1 MAGLQTSWKPADEKE
16 TLRGQGT
23 RLFAAATQPLGDEG
37 LHSMIRVLVV
47 AGVRFYRDGIAAA
60 LSADPRFGVVGGA
73 ADVPEAATAFASL
86 APDVV
91 LLDLAGADGPG
102 HVRALLARAPAA
114 RIVALGVQ
122 EAEDD
127 VLPLAEAGVA
137 GYVTRDGSVDDL
149 LATVE
154 SVAAGETICSPRI
167 TATLLRR
174 VALLARDRHAQES
187 NPERDLTSRE
197 RQIVALIDE
206 GLSNKEIATRLR
218 IELATVKNH
227 VHNILEKLRVHRRGE
242 AAAAVRG
249 RPLI

>member
-1 MAGLQTSWKPADEKE
+1 VIE
-16 TLRGQGT
+16 
-23 RLFAAATQPLGDEG
+23 
-37 LHSMIRVLVV
+37 VLVV

-60 LSADPRFGVVGGA
+60 LTADPRFAVVGSAG
-73 ADVPEAATAFASL
+73 DVREAAASL
-86 APDVV
+86 DMLEPDVV
-91 LLDLAGADGPG
+91 LLDLAGADGPAL
-102 HVRALLARAPAA
+102 VRSLLERAPGA
-114 RIVALGVQ
+114 RVVALGVR

-137 GYVTRDGSVDDL
+137 GYVTRDGSVEDL
-149 LATVE
+149 LAAVE

-174 VALLARDRHAQES
+174 VALLARDRGAEQP

-227 VHNILEKLRVHRRGE
+227 VHNILEKLHVRRRGE
-242 AAAAVRG
+242 AAAAVR
-249 RPLI
+249 RQPMI

>member
-1 MAGLQTSWKPADEKE
+1 
-16 TLRGQGT
+16 
-23 RLFAAATQPLGDEG
+23 
-37 LHSMIRVLVV
+37 MIRVLVV

-60 LSADPRFGVVGGA
+60 LSADPRFAVAGGV
-73 ADVPEAATAFASL
+73 ADVPAAAMAFDSL
-86 APDVV
+86 APDVI
-91 LLDLAGADGPG
+91 LLDLAGADGPA
-102 HVRALLARAPAA
+102 HVRSLLERAPAA
-114 RIVALGVQ
+114 RIVALGVR

-149 LATVE
+149 LAAVE
-154 SVAAGETICSPRI
+154 SVAAGETICSPRMA
-167 TATLLRR
+167 ATLLRR
-174 VALLARDRHAQES
+174 VALLARDRRAEEP
-187 NPERDLTSRE
+187 NPERGLTSRE

-249 RPLI
+249 RHDLDLPRPRI

>member
-1 MAGLQTSWKPADEKE
+1 
-16 TLRGQGT
+16 
-23 RLFAAATQPLGDEG
+23 LFAAARQPLGDEG
-37 LHSMIRVLVV
+37 SGIVIEVLVV

-60 LSADPRFGVVGGA
+60 LSADPRFGVVGTA
-73 ADVPEAATAFASL
+73 SDVREAAARFEL
-86 APDVV
+86 LHPDVV
-91 LLDLAGADGPG
+91 LLDLASADAPAL
-102 HVRALLARAPAA
+102 VRSLLESAPAA
-114 RIVALGVQ
+114 RVVALGVR

-137 GYVTRDGSVDDL
+137 GYVTRDGSVEDL

-174 VALLARDRHAQES
+174 VALLARDRRAEEP

-227 VHNILEKLRVHRRGE
+227 VHNILDKLHVRRRGE
-242 AAAAVRG
+242 AAAAVRS
-249 RPLI
+249 RH

>member
-1 MAGLQTSWKPADEKE
+1 
-16 TLRGQGT
+16 
-23 RLFAAATQPLGDEG
+23 LFAAATELLGGEG
-37 LHSMIRVLVV
+37 RYPMIRVLVV
-47 AGVRFYRDGIAAA
+47 AGVRFYRDGVAAA
-60 LSADPRFGVVGGA
+60 LSADPRFEVVGAA
-73 ADVPEAATAFASL
+73 ADVSDAAAAFASL
-86 APDVV
+86 EPDVI

-102 HVRALLARAPAA
+102 RVRSLLGRAPAA
-114 RIVALGVQ
+114 CVVALGVR

-149 LATVE
+149 LAAVV
-154 SVAAGETICSPRI
+154 SVAAGETICSPRM

-174 VALLARDRHAQES
+174 VALLARDRAAEEPD
-187 NPERDLTSRE
+187 PERDLTSRE

-227 VHNILEKLRVHRRGE
+227 VHNILEKLHVRRRGE

-249 RPLI
+249 RH

>member
-1 MAGLQTSWKPADEKE
+1 
-16 TLRGQGT
+16 
-23 RLFAAATQPLGDEG
+23 LFAAATQPLGDEG
-37 LHSMIRVLVV
+37 RYLMIRVLVV
-47 AGVRFYRDGIAAA
+47 AGVRFYRDGLAAA
-60 LSADPRFGVVGGA
+60 LSADPRFEVVGCA
-73 ADVPEAATAFASL
+73 VDVPEAAAAFAAL
-86 APDVV
+86 EPDVT
-91 LLDLAGADGPG
+91 LLDLAGADAPV
-102 HVRALLARAPAA
+102 HVRSLLALAPAA
-114 RIVALGVQ
+114 RVVALGVT

-154 SVAAGETICSPRI
+154 SVAAGETICSPRM

-174 VALLARDRHAQES
+174 VALLARDRRAEG
-187 NPERDLTSRE
+187 PTAERDLTSRE

-227 VHNILEKLRVHRRGE
+227 VHNILEKLHVRRRGE
-242 AAAAVRG
+242 AAAAVRRRHDLDLP
-249 RPLI
+249 RPRI

>member
-1 MAGLQTSWKPADEKE
+1 
-16 TLRGQGT
+16 
-23 RLFAAATQPLGDEG
+23 
-37 LHSMIRVLVV
+37 MIRVLVV

-60 LSADPRFGVVGGA
+60 LSADSRFEVVGGA
-73 ADVPEAATAFASL
+73 ADVPEAAAAFGSL
-86 APDVV
+86 APDVI
-91 LLDLAGADGPG
+91 LLDLGSADGPA
-102 HVRALLARAPAA
+102 HVSALLALAPAA
-114 RIVALGVQ
+114 RVVALGVR

-154 SVAAGETICSPRI
+154 SVASGETICSPHI

-174 VALLARDRHAQES
+174 VALLARDRRAQEP

-242 AAAAVRG
+242 AAAAVRA
-249 RPLI
+249 RH

>member
-1 MAGLQTSWKPADEKE
+1 
-16 TLRGQGT
+16 
-23 RLFAAATQPLGDEG
+23 
-37 LHSMIRVLVV
+37 MIRVLVV

-60 LSADPRFGVVGGA
+60 LSADPRFDVVGSV
-73 ADVPEAATAFASL
+73 ADVPEAAAAFASL
-86 APDVV
+86 EPDVV
-91 LLDLAGADGPG
+91 LLDLAGAD
-102 HVRALLARAPAA
+102 PAA
-114 RIVALGVQ
+114 QVSKLLEASPSARVVALGVT
-122 EAEDD
+122 EAEED

-154 SVAAGETICSPRI
+154 SVASGETICSPHI

-174 VALLARDRHAQES
+174 VAVLARDRRAQEP

-227 VHNILEKLRVHRRGE
+227 VHHILTKLKAARRGQ
-242 AAAAVRG
+242 AAAMLRG
-249 RPLI
+249 EH

>member
-1 MAGLQTSWKPADEKE
+1 
-16 TLRGQGT
+16 
-23 RLFAAATQPLGDEG
+23 
-37 LHSMIRVLVV
+37 MIRVLVV

-60 LSADPRFGVVGGA
+60 LSADLRFDVVGGA
-73 ADVPEAATAFASL
+73 AEVPEAAAVFASV
-86 APDVV
+86 APDVI
-91 LLDLAGADGPG
+91 LLDLAGADGPA
-102 HVRALLARAPAA
+102 HVRRLLARAPSAL
-114 RIVALGVQ
+114 IVALGVT

-174 VALLARDRHAQES
+174 VALLARDRRAEEP

-227 VHNILEKLRVHRRGE
+227 VHNILEKLGVGRRADVVGYI
-242 AAAAVRG
+242 RN
-249 RPLI
+249 

>member
-1 MAGLQTSWKPADEKE
+1 M
-16 TLRGQGT
+16 
-23 RLFAAATQPLGDEG
+23 FAAAIQPLGDEG
-37 LHSMIRVLVV
+37 RYPVTRVLVV
-47 AGVRFYRDGIAAA
+47 AGVRFYRDGIAAV
-60 LSADPRFGVVGGA
+60 LSADSRFEVVGCV
-73 ADVPEAATAFASL
+73 ADVPEAAAFASL
-86 APDVV
+86 EPDVI

-102 HVRALLARAPAA
+102 RVRSLLRRAPAA
-114 RIVALGVQ
+114 CVVALGVK

-149 LATVE
+149 LAAIV
-154 SVAAGETICSPRI
+154 SVAAGETICSPRM

-174 VALLARDRHAQES
+174 VALLARDRAAEEPD
-187 NPERDLTSRE
+187 PERDLTSRE

-242 AAAAVRG
+242 AAAAVRA
-249 RPLI
+249 RH

>member
-1 MAGLQTSWKPADEKE
+1 
-16 TLRGQGT
+16 
-23 RLFAAATQPLGDEG
+23 
-37 LHSMIRVLVV
+37 MIRVLVV

-60 LSADPRFGVVGGA
+60 LSADPRFDVVGGA
-73 ADVPEAATAFASL
+73 ADVPEAAAVFASL
-86 APDVV
+86 APDVI
-91 LLDLAGADGPG
+91 LLDLAGADGPA
-102 HVRALLARAPAA
+102 HVRALLARAPTA
-114 RIVALGVQ
+114 RVVALGVR

-127 VLPLAEAGVA
+127 VLPLVEAGVA

-149 LATVE
+149 LAAVE
-154 SVAAGETICSPRI
+154 SVAAGETICSPRM

-174 VALLARDRHAQES
+174 VALLARDRRPEGP

-242 AAAAVRG
+242 AAAAVRD
-249 RPLI
+249 RH